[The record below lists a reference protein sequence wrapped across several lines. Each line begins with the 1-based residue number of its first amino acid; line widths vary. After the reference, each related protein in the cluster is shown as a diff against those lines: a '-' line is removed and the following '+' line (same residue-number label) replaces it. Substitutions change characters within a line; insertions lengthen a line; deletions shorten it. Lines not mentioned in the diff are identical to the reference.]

1 MALRLALVAL
11 LGLAALGVGMIA
23 TVALAPEPVRPAE
36 AQAAEPVAPR
46 RTPVLVA
53 ARPVQA
59 GTLLKPEDITMA
71 EIPVEDV
78 PEGALHDAPGL
89 RADLPGAMAR
99 RALQPGD
106 PLRAEALLR
115 PGESGFLAA
124 VLTPGLRAVT
134 VGVDMITGAAGLIW
148 PGDRVDLILTQQLED
163 HTLPAARRHLGEVVL
178 EAARVIAVD
187 RHFVQGAQPGSG
199 ELMRDPQRTVTLE
212 VTAEQS
218 TRVALAG
225 RMGRLSLALRAAGTP
240 PAASGAGEAATS
252 SAPQRP
258 VWGGDVSPAL
268 LRDPAQSPAPVSVMR
283 VIQGPERAEEIRFR

>member
-1 MALRLALVAL
+1 MALRLVLVTP
-11 LGLAALGVGMIA
+11 LGLAALGVGLIA
-23 TVALAPEPVRPAE
+23 TVALVPEPTRPAE
-36 AQAAEPVAPR
+36 TTAAVEPAPPR
-46 RTPVLVA
+46 RIGVVVA
-53 ARPVQA
+53 ARAVQA
-59 GTLLKPEDITMA
+59 GTLLKPEDMTMA
-71 EIPVEDV
+71 ELAVEEV
-78 PEGALHDAPGL
+78 PEGAFRDTPGL
-89 RADLPGAMAR
+89 RAELAGAMAR
-99 RALQPGD
+99 RSLQPGD
-106 PLRAEALLR
+106 PLRAEGLLR

-134 VGVDMITGAAGLIW
+134 VGVDMVTGAAGLIW

-163 HTLPAARRHLGEVVL
+163 HALPAARRHLGEVVL

-187 RHFVQGAQPGSG
+187 RHFVQGAQPGAG

-240 PAASGAGEAATS
+240 TPAPGETAAAP
-252 SAPQRP
+252 APQRP

-268 LRDPAQSPAPVSVMR
+268 LRDPAQRPPPVSVMR